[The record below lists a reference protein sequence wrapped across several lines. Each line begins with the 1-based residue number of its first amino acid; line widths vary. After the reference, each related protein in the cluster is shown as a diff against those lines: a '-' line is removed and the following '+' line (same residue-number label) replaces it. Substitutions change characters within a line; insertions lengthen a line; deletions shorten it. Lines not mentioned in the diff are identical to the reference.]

1 MVTLHSIRT
10 VMKKETHTGSCICC
24 GFLFIYFIY
33 FCLRTCAPFFPSR
46 ILSLQVSLIF
56 FHLSF
61 HFYVHERHL
70 FAFSSFS
77 SPMCISVHHIHAVP
91 LEGVRSL
98 GTIATDGCELGRGCP
113 ESNHIQLNSGHL

>member
-1 MVTLHSIRT
+1 MLWFSIYLFYL
-10 VMKKETHTGSCICC
+10 
-24 GFLFIYFIY
+24 FLPKNLCSF
-33 FCLRTCAPFFPSR
+33 
-46 ILSLQVSLIF
+46 LSLKNIISTGIFNF